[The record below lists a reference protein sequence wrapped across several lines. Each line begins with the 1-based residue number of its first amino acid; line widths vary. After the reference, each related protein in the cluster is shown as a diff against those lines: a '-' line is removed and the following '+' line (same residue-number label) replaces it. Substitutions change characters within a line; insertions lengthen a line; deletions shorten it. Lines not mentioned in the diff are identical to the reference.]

1 MNDKISLI
9 VLIALV
15 VLMIVVLLWG
25 ICTGI
30 VFANNKLYCK
40 HYLRK
45 DWDLWEKVIEKLRAH
60 KGTIYVSRIDERPDL
75 DLFRLSLDIDS
86 AECELIYWVKQKTVS
101 LHRDTACLLCGFDK
115 YHSDIAMRLM
125 EEKINRALENSDE
138 EARKEAEEIRA
149 SGEVV

>member
-15 VLMIVVLLWG
+15 VLMVVVLLWG

-75 DLFRLSLDIDS
+75 DLFRVSLDIDS
-86 AECELIYWVKQKTVS
+86 VECELIYWVKQKTVS
-101 LHRDTACLLCGFDK
+101 LHRDTSCLLCGFDK
-115 YHSDIAMRLM
+115 YHSDIAMGLM

-138 EARKEAEEIRA
+138 EARKEVEEIRA

>member
-1 MNDKISLI
+1 MDDKISLI

-15 VLMIVVLLWG
+15 VLMVVVLLWG

-60 KGTIYVSRIDERPDL
+60 KGTIYVSRVDERPDL
-75 DLFRLSLDIDS
+75 DNFEVSLDIDS
-86 AECELIYWVKQKTVS
+86 EECRLIYWAKKKTAS
-101 LHRDTACLLCGFDK
+101 LHRGTDCLLCDFDK
-115 YHSDIAMRLM
+115 YHSDIAVGLM
-125 EEKINRALENSDE
+125 EEKIDRALENSDE
-138 EARKEAEEIRA
+138 EARKEVEEIRA

>member
-15 VLMIVVLLWG
+15 VLMVVVLLWG
-25 ICTGI
+25 ICAGI

-75 DLFRLSLDIDS
+75 DNFEVSLDIDS
-86 AECELIYWVKQKTVS
+86 EECWLIYWAKKKTAS
-101 LHRDTACLLCGFDK
+101 LHRGTDCLLCDFDK
-115 YHSDIAMRLM
+115 YHSDIAVGLM
-125 EEKINRALENSDE
+125 EEKIDRALENSDE
-138 EARKEAEEIRA
+138 EVRKEVEEIRA
-149 SGEVV
+149 SDEVA